1 MVMDF
6 KTLADAEQK
15 YWELQNAS
23 NKRLS
28 LFYDGDLKSWI
39 VEETD

>member
-1 MVMDF
+1 MAMDF

-15 YWELQNAS
+15 YWDLQKAS

-28 LFYDGDLKSWI
+28 LFYDGDLNSWI
-39 VEETD
+39 VEEAD